1 MKVPSIDHR
10 YYHLGL
16 IFESFAQQNPNRT
29 TPVLPLNWK
38 LSKLGRYPTIRS
50 MVGTIKKKK
59 KLEALQDQKEE
70 GAMAQQSR
78 RSAWLTFGIPPSLA
92 NYMQGPQ

>member
-1 MKVPSIDHR
+1 
-10 YYHLGL
+10 
-16 IFESFAQQNPNRT
+16 
-29 TPVLPLNWK
+29 
-38 LSKLGRYPTIRS
+38 
-50 MVGTIKKKK
+50 
-59 KLEALQDQKEE
+59 LQDQKEE